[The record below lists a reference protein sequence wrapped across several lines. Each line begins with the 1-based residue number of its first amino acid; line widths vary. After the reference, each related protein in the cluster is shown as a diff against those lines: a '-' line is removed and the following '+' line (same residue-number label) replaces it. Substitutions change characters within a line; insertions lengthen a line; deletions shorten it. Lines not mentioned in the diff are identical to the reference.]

1 VGGVATPFWLTLWG
15 PSWRSYQEVRSLLM
29 DLEGR
34 SPPELFA
41 DERGTFGGGVSVP
54 LIPLLNAEASALVLE
69 LATQGR
75 PWPRG

>member
-1 VGGVATPFWLTLWG
+1 
-15 PSWRSYQEVRSLLM
+15 M